1 MKQTLKNKIIFPVIL
16 AVPENEKNLNGRKK
30 VEALSARARFALEI
44 SSIKSGVNIGR
55 LTKNEDGAPVPF
67 DGNFWSVTHKSEYVG
82 GVIAR
87 RETGIDI
94 EKIKPCSKALCN
106 KIAEPREWALS
117 DSDREILFFRFWTSK
132 EAVLKAAGTGIIGL
146 SGCRIEKILSDNSLI
161 VNYNGRIW
169 EIRHYFFG
177 THIASVVSN
186 GLDIEWTLLRDF
198 SYSSPSLQLSPSS
211 SPPLMGV
218 DKGGMK

>member
-1 MKQTLKNKIIFPVIL
+1 M
-16 AVPENEKNLNGRKK
+16 PEREKNLKGRKK
-30 VEALSARARFALEI
+30 VEALSALARFALEI
-44 SSIKSGVNIGR
+44 SSRKSGVNLGC

-82 GVIAR
+82 GVIAQT
-87 RETGIDI
+87 ETGIDI

-106 KIAEPREWALS
+106 KIAGPREWELS

-132 EAVLKAAGTGIIGL
+132 EAVLKAAGTGISGL

-161 VNYNGRIW
+161 VNYNNKIW

-177 THIASVVSN
+177 NHIASVVTN
-186 GLDIEWTLLRDF
+186 GFDVEWSLLKD
-198 SYSSPSLQLSPSS
+198 LSPII
-211 SPPLMGV
+211 LGELLC
-218 DKGGMK
+218 K